1 MKALNINTAKFIAIT
16 TLLHKNPTLALSVA
30 NELIAD
36 NKKHINNLSKQK
48 NNTNILNIVKFDELN
63 NKLQKVI
70 NYITINDE
78 DSINDIIDL
87 LANTI
92 TYALDAK
99 NINAEAL
106 TTS

>member
-1 MKALNINTAKFIAIT
+1 
-16 TLLHKNPTLALSVA
+16 LALSVA
-30 NELIAD
+30 NELITD

-48 NNTNILNIVKFDELN
+48 NNTNILNIIKFDELN

-92 TYALDAK
+92 TFALDAK
-99 NINAEAL
+99 NINVEAL